1 MGLSHDKSQAAFERA
16 CHVLIGGVNSPVRA
30 FQAVGGTPPI
40 ICGAQGATITDI
52 DGNEYIDYVGS
63 YGPAI
68 LGHAQEQI
76 VTAITKAARRGA
88 SYGAPTEAET
98 KLAELV
104 LIAYPTAE
112 MVRFV
117 NSGTEACMSA
127 VRLARGATGRN
138 KIVKCIGCYHGHS
151 DGLLVQAGSGALTL
165 GIPSSAGVPASL
177 TSETLLM
184 PYNDLAATR
193 ALLAAHGPSIA
204 AILIEPVCGNMGVV
218 LPRPGYLKALR
229 ELCDANG
236 SLLIFDEVM
245 TGFRLSF
252 GGVQELYGVQADITT
267 LGKVIGGGLPVGA
280 YIGSTKL
287 MSNISPLG
295 PIYQAGTLSGN
306 PLAMAAGRAAL
317 EQLRDGAVY
326 GRLEALG
333 ETLAE
338 GLKDAVGQA
347 GLAGKVCINR
357 AGSMITPFF
366 TPGPVT
372 DYATATAS
380 NTQAFAAF
388 FHGMLEAGI
397 YLPPSQFEAW
407 FISTAHT
414 DADITATS
422 QAAVHAFRAA
432 GKLL

>member
-30 FQAVGGTPPI
+30 FQAVGGAPPVI
-40 ICGAQGATITDI
+40 SGAQGAAITDI

-76 VTAITKAARRGA
+76 VTAITKAARRGT
-88 SYGAPTEAET
+88 SYGAPTEGET

-104 LIAYPTAE
+104 LTAYPTAE

-184 PYNDLAATR
+184 PYNDIAAAR

-218 LPRPGYLKALR
+218 LPRPGYLKTLR

-287 MSNISPLG
+287 MSHVAPLG

-317 EQLRDGAVY
+317 EQLRNGAVY

-397 YLPPSQFEAW
+397 YLPPSQFESW